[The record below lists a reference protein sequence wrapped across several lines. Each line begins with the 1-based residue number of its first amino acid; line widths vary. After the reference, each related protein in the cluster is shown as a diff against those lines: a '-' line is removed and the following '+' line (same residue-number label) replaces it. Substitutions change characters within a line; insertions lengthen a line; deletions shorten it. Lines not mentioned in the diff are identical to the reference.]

1 MNDFAPLIANSVE
14 TSAPRDFAWNYMTD
28 VKNWD
33 DPPATFRLEGSFAS
47 GSRGTTE
54 MPGQPPRQWRLREVT
69 PPQTYT
75 MEIPLDGAVILCEWI
90 FADLADGR
98 TELTQQIYLE
108 GEKASSY
115 RKDVEQKFAATLA
128 PGMSRIAHA
137 IDMAF
142 AHDKHDG

>member
-1 MNDFAPLIANSVE
+1 
-14 TSAPRDFAWNYMTD
+14 
-28 VKNWD
+28 
-33 DPPATFRLEGSFAS
+33 
-47 GSRGTTE
+47 
-54 MPGQPPRQWRLREVT
+54 
-69 PPQTYT
+69 

-142 AHDKHDG
+142 AHDRHDG